1 MMNPNRLLAIIKLR
15 GYYMSNF
22 LVAIQM
28 PPSTWS
34 KKIRGLSEFN
44 RAEICS
50 IIQTLTL
57 NTSEVM
63 DIFFNPRVS

>member
-1 MMNPNRLLAIIKLR
+1 MNPNKLLALIKLR
-15 GYYMSNF
+15 GYSMSDF

-44 RAEICS
+44 RAEMCR
-50 IIQTLTL
+50 IIQVLAL
-57 NTSEVM
+57 NTPEVM
-63 DIFFNPRVS
+63 GIFFNHKVS